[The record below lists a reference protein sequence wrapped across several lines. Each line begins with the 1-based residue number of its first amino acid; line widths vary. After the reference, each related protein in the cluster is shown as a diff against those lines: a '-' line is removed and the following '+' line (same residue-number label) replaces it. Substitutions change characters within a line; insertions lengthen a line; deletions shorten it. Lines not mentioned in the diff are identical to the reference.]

1 MPHPLA
7 DPSSASSSADPSD
20 AAAPAAA
27 DPSAGAARR
36 AATAVSSAASPALLG
51 GACLLLAG
59 FRGGGATGVA
69 WALVVAL
76 VILGLPMLVL
86 TVLSHRGRYADRFV
100 PERADRL
107 PVYLVVGA
115 LMAGVL
121 ALLMLGGPRLGV
133 PSVLTLTV
141 VLLLL
146 GLLVL
151 LPITLRWKVS
161 AHSAMAGAFA
171 IAVPVLGGGWLVALS
186 WVVPVAVVW
195 SRVTLRAHTFWQA
208 VVGAW
213 IGLVLGGVFGAA
225 VHILP

>member
-1 MPHPLA
+1 MPNPPRTEPHPPA
-7 DPSSASSSADPSD
+7 ASSPAASSPASAATR
-20 AAAPAAA
+20 AAA
-27 DPSAGAARR
+27 
-36 AATAVSSAASPALLG
+36 AVSSAASPALLG

-59 FRGGGATGVA
+59 VSAGGLTGLV
-69 WALVVAL
+69 WALVVAM
-76 VILGLPMLVL
+76 VILGLPMLAL
-86 TVLSHRGRYADRFV
+86 TMLSHRGRYADRFV
-100 PERADRL
+100 PQREDRF
-107 PVYLVVGA
+107 PVYLGVAV

-121 ALLMLGGPRLGV
+121 ALLVLGGPLVGV

-146 GLLVL
+146 GVLVL

-213 IGLVLGGVFGAA
+213 IGLVLGGCFGGA
-225 VHILP
+225 VHVLR